1 MWHELGTGM
10 RRSIERGTLRQ
21 GTEVLRRLG
30 HRIDDDRA
38 GRPQGVGR
46 ACPDDSDGVALARR
60 VPARTADRVAAD
72 QHATW
77 TAGAGWNAG
86 RSPDRSP
93 RSASAAKTLGAVAPS
108 LGRARRTRR
117 PPPPGPWRADRL
129 GLTSADIPGAVPTTF
144 AHGGIAFAP
153 ALSTGP
159 RPRPY
164 RYGMQ
169 SYTIGQAARLLGVSP
184 DTARRWADA
193 GRVVTHRDE
202 GGRRL
207 IDGRDLAAFS
217 VELAKAGT
225 GEEETSYTSVRN
237 AFPGIVT
244 AIKLGDVAAQV
255 EIQAGP
261 HRLVS
266 LLTREAVEELG
277 LEVGME
283 ATARVK
289 STNVHIDRV

>member
-1 MWHELGTGM
+1 
-10 RRSIERGTLRQ
+10 
-21 GTEVLRRLG
+21 
-30 HRIDDDRA
+30 
-38 GRPQGVGR
+38 
-46 ACPDDSDGVALARR
+46 
-60 VPARTADRVAAD
+60 
-72 QHATW
+72 
-77 TAGAGWNAG
+77 
-86 RSPDRSP
+86 
-93 RSASAAKTLGAVAPS
+93 
-108 LGRARRTRR
+108 
-117 PPPPGPWRADRL
+117 
-129 GLTSADIPGAVPTTF
+129 
-144 AHGGIAFAP
+144 
-153 ALSTGP
+153 
-159 RPRPY
+159 
-164 RYGMQ
+164 MQ

-193 GRVVTHRDE
+193 GRVATHRDDA
-202 GGRRL
+202 GRRL

-217 VELAKAGT
+217 VELAR
-225 GEEETSYTSVRN
+225 TSASRDDDEPPYTSVRN

-289 STNVHIDRV
+289 STNVHIDRA